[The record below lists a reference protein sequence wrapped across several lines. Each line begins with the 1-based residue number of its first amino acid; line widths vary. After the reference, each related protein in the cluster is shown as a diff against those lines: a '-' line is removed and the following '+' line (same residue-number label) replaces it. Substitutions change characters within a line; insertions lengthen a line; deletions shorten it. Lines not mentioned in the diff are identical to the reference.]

1 MSKKSATVKPNQRTR
16 RPKGISPMIEIPPDD
31 ADYVPVAVDSLESR
45 VGYGSLLRQLQE
57 SYIVRVAFF
66 RSKVGGALSPD
77 EARACAFQPCE
88 DEEEAKR
95 LYEELMRNP
104 VDQMG
109 FIDLASMW
117 RISPAFSESL
127 WEMIKS
133 EARDEFESGH
143 LASKALTPTQFLRTA
158 WTVASYLGLRE
169 SFVEEWQPQGG
180 IQASLIDILAQSFL
194 CFQHW
199 VKQSVLRSQTELRKS
214 NAGYVQ
220 WQEQF
225 NPDTVDDGYTYGH
238 WDLPYVSEQAAIE
251 HATRMAD
258 RWHRIYMRTLRNMRD
273 LRRYSVTIT
282 NAQQVNFA
290 SEGAQQVNVA
300 KAIELT

>member
-1 MSKKSATVKPNQRTR
+1 MPKKSATIKPNKGTC
-16 RPKGISPMIEIPPDD
+16 RPKGISPTIEIPPDGE
-31 ADYVPVAVDSLESR
+31 DYVPVAVDSLEAR
-45 VGYGSLLRQLQE
+45 IGYSSLLRQLQE

-66 RSKVGGALSPD
+66 RSKEGGALSPD
-77 EARACAFQPCE
+77 EARARAFQPCE
-88 DEEEAKR
+88 DKEEAKR
-95 LYEELMRNP
+95 LYDELRRNP
-104 VDQMG
+104 VDQIR
-109 FIDLASMW
+109 FIDLASIW

-127 WEMIKS
+127 WEMIKT

-158 WTVASYLGLRE
+158 WAVAGYLGLRE
-169 SFVEEWQPQGG
+169 SFVQEWQPQGG
-180 IQASLIDILAQSFL
+180 IQVSLIDILAQSFF

-199 VKQSVLRSQTELRKS
+199 VKQSVLRSQTPLRKS
-214 NAGYVQ
+214 NAGYIQ

-225 NPDTVDDGYTYGH
+225 NPDAVDDGYTYGH
-238 WDLPYVSEQAAIE
+238 WDLPYVSEQAAVE

-258 RWHRIYMRTLRNMRD
+258 RWHRIYMRTLRGMRD
-273 LRRYSVTIT
+273 LRRYSVTIA

-300 KAIELT
+300 KAPV

>member
-1 MSKKSATVKPNQRTR
+1 MSKKSAAVKPNARTR
-16 RPKGISPMIEIPPDD
+16 RPKDISPSIEIPPDGD
-31 ADYVPVAVDSLESR
+31 DYVAVAVNSLEGR
-45 VGYGSLLRQLQE
+45 VGYSSLLRQLQE
-57 SYIVRVAFF
+57 AYIVRVAFF
-66 RSKVGGALSPD
+66 RSKEGGALSPD
-77 EARACAFQPCE
+77 EVRARAFQPCE

-95 LYEELMRNP
+95 LYDELRRNP
-104 VDQMG
+104 VDQIR

-117 RISPAFSESL
+117 RISPTFSESL
-127 WEMIKS
+127 WEMIKT

-143 LASKALTPTQFLRTA
+143 LASKVLNPTQFQRTA
-158 WTVASYLGLRE
+158 WAVASYLGLRE
-169 SFVEEWQPQGG
+169 SFLEEWQPQGG
-180 IQASLIDILAQSFL
+180 IQVSLIDILAQSFF

-199 VKQSVLRSQTELRKS
+199 VKQSVLRSQTPLRKS
-214 NAGYVQ
+214 NAGYIQ

-225 NPDTVDDGYTYGH
+225 NPDSVDDGYTYGH
-238 WDLPYVSEQAAIE
+238 WDLPYVSEQAAVE
-251 HATRMAD
+251 HATRMVD

-300 KAIELT
+300 KATG

>member
-1 MSKKSATVKPNQRTR
+1 MPKKSATIKPNKETR
-16 RPKGISPMIEIPPDD
+16 RPRGISPTIEIPPDGD
-31 ADYVPVAVDSLESR
+31 SYVPVAVDSLEAR

-66 RSKVGGALSPD
+66 RSKEGGALSPD
-77 EARACAFQPCE
+77 EARAHAFQSCE

-95 LYEELMRNP
+95 LYDELRSNP
-104 VDQMG
+104 VDQIR

-117 RISPAFSESL
+117 RISSGFSESL
-127 WEMIKS
+127 WEMIKT

-143 LASKALTPTQFLRTA
+143 LASKALSPTQFLRTA
-158 WTVASYLGLRE
+158 WGVASYLGLRE

-180 IQASLIDILAQSFL
+180 IQVSLIDMLAQSFF
-194 CFQHW
+194 CVQHW
-199 VKQSVLRSQTELRKS
+199 VKQSVLRSQTPLRKS
-214 NAGYVQ
+214 NAGYIQ

-225 NPDTVDDGYTYGH
+225 NPDAVDDGYTYGH
-238 WDLPYVSEQAAIE
+238 WDLPYVSEQAAVE

-258 RWHRIYMRTLRNMRD
+258 RWHRIYMRTLRGMRD
-273 LRRYSVTIT
+273 LRRYSVTIA

-290 SEGAQQVNVA
+290 SDGAQQVNVA
-300 KAIELT
+300 KASQLA